1 MKMKKINKTLNLILP
16 IITIGFMLIVWS
28 VIAKVESNEYVVPTV
43 EKTMQEFV
51 KLFGEKKFYT
61 ALYST
66 IIRSI
71 IAFLLSFFISFI
83 LAYCASKKAWAEK
96 LILPIISINRTLPT
110 IAIAWLLVF
119 WTNKQI
125 APVVITMLVVLP
137 TSYTQIKGAL
147 DGVNRTSI
155 EAGKVDG
162 AGWFNTFIRIE
173 VPQIAPDLFSVI
185 GSGLALN
192 FKLMVA
198 AEVLA
203 ATIKSLGNMINL
215 ASPFE
220 VARTLALSIVVLVLG
235 LLVEFLFNILSKK
248 SAIWRE

>member
-1 MKMKKINKTLNLILP
+1 MKRLNKTVNLILP
-16 IITIGFMLIVWS
+16 IITIVFLLIVWS
-28 VIAKVESNEYVVPTV
+28 AVAVAENNEYVVPTV
-43 EKTMQEFV
+43 ERTLQEFT
-51 KLFGEKKFYT
+51 KLLGEKKFYT
-61 ALYST
+61 ALSFT
-66 IIRSI
+66 LLRSV
-71 IAFLLSFFISFI
+71 IAFLLSFLVSSV
-83 LAYCASKKAWAEK
+83 LAYFSSKRLWAERI
-96 LILPIISINRTLPT
+96 ILPIISITRTLPT
-110 IAIAWLLVF
+110 IAIAWLLLF
-119 WTNKQI
+119 WTDNQV

-137 TSYTQIKGAL
+137 TSYTQIKSAL
-147 DGVNRTSI
+147 DAVNKTSI

-198 AEVLA
+198 AEVLT
-203 ATIKSLGNMINL
+203 ATVKSLGNMINF

-235 LLVEFLFNILSKK
+235 LLVEFLFNMLLKK
-248 SAIWRE
+248 SASWRE

>member
-1 MKMKKINKTLNLILP
+1 MKRLNKTLNLILP
-16 IITIGFMLIVWS
+16 IITIVFLLIVWS
-28 VIAKVESNEYVVPTV
+28 AVAVAENNEYVVPTV
-43 EKTMQEFV
+43 ERTLQEFT
-51 KLFGEKKFYT
+51 KLLGEKKFYT
-61 ALYST
+61 ALSFT
-66 IIRSI
+66 LLRSV
-71 IAFLLSFFISFI
+71 IAFLLSFLVSSV
-83 LAYCASKKAWAEK
+83 LAYFSSKRLWAERI
-96 LILPIISINRTLPT
+96 ILPIISITRTLPT
-110 IAIAWLLVF
+110 IAIAWLLLF
-119 WTNKQI
+119 WTDNQV

-137 TSYTQIKGAL
+137 TSYTQIKSAL
-147 DGVNRTSI
+147 DAVNKTSI

-198 AEVLA
+198 AEVLT
-203 ATIKSLGNMINL
+203 ATVKSLGNMINL

-235 LLVEFLFNILSKK
+235 LLVEFLFNMLLKK
-248 SAIWRE
+248 SASWRE

>member
-1 MKMKKINKTLNLILP
+1 MKKLNKTVNLILP
-16 IITIGFMLIVWS
+16 IITIGFLLIVWS
-28 VIAKVESNEYVVPTV
+28 SVAVAENNEYVVPTV
-43 EKTMQEFV
+43 EKTMQELV

-61 ALYST
+61 ALSFT
-66 IIRSI
+66 LLRSV
-71 IAFLLSFFISFI
+71 IAFLLSFLVSSV
-83 LAYCASKKAWAEK
+83 LAYFSSKRLWAERI
-96 LILPIISINRTLPT
+96 ILPIISITRTLPT
-110 IAIAWLLVF
+110 IAISWLLLF
-119 WTNKQI
+119 WTDNQI

-137 TSYTQIKGAL
+137 TSYTQIKSAL
-147 DGVNRTSI
+147 DAVNKTSI

-173 VPQIAPDLFSVI
+173 MPQIAPDLFSVI

-198 AEVLA
+198 AEVLT
-203 ATIKSLGNMINL
+203 ATVKSLGNMINL

-235 LLVEFLFNILSKK
+235 LLVEFLFNMLSKK
-248 SAIWRE
+248 SASWRE

>member
-1 MKMKKINKTLNLILP
+1 MKKLNKTVNLILP
-16 IITIGFMLIVWS
+16 IITIGFLLIVWS
-28 VIAKVESNEYVVPTV
+28 SVAVAENNEYVVPTV
-43 EKTMQEFV
+43 EKTMQERV

-61 ALYST
+61 ALSFT
-66 IIRSI
+66 LLRSV
-71 IAFLLSFFISFI
+71 IAFLLSFLVSSV
-83 LAYCASKKAWAEK
+83 LAYFSSKRLWAERI
-96 LILPIISINRTLPT
+96 ILPIISITRTLPT
-110 IAIAWLLVF
+110 IAISWLLLF
-119 WTNKQI
+119 WTDNQI

-137 TSYTQIKGAL
+137 TSYTQIKSAL
-147 DGVNRTSI
+147 DAVNKTSI

-173 VPQIAPDLFSVI
+173 MPQIAPDLFSVI

-198 AEVLA
+198 AEVLT
-203 ATIKSLGNMINL
+203 ATVKSLGNMINL

-235 LLVEFLFNILSKK
+235 LLVEFLFNMLSKK
-248 SAIWRE
+248 SASWRE

>member
-1 MKMKKINKTLNLILP
+1 MKKLNKTLNLILP
-16 IITIGFMLIVWS
+16 IITIGFLLIVWA
-28 VIAKVESNEYVVPTV
+28 VIAKAENNEYVVPTV
-43 EKTMQEFV
+43 EKTMQELV

-61 ALYST
+61 ALSYT
-66 IIRSI
+66 LLRSV
-71 IAFLLSFFISFI
+71 IAFLLSFLVSSV
-83 LAYCASKKAWAEK
+83 LAYFSSKRLWAERI
-96 LILPIISINRTLPT
+96 ILPIISITRTLPT
-110 IAIAWLLVF
+110 IAIAWLLLF
-119 WTNKQI
+119 WTDNQI

-137 TSYTQIKGAL
+137 TSYNQIKSAL
-147 DGVNRTSI
+147 DAVNKTSI

-198 AEVLA
+198 AEVLT
-203 ATIKSLGNMINL
+203 ATVKSLGNMINL

-235 LLVEFLFNILSKK
+235 LLVEFLFNMLSKK
-248 SAIWRE
+248 SASWRE